1 MKWVAL
7 LAVLALLPAA
17 IGWLRANQRYLPRVM
32 IALGIMQFV
41 TGLLHLT
48 IAPISW
54 AYWPGYVKGLE
65 LSLIDAFA
73 VALILSAPPRA
84 RVAHLRWPIALY
96 ALVVLISATQT
107 TVPLPTIFYAWQLLR
122 MILLITAVAISCRDE
137 RVPHALVLGLVLGLA
152 FQAVMSLKD
161 HLGGALQAGGTFGHQ
176 NLLGML
182 THFVVFPSLAILLAT
197 KKVKWMWLGPLAGMA
212 VAILTASRA
221 TIGLAA
227 AGFVL
232 LLAISILRRATPRK
246 TTVAISGVVA
256 LAIAAPLALSSL
268 GARFDKEPL
277 AGDYDE
283 RAAFERSAKA
293 MMHDH
298 PLGVGANHY
307 VIVANSEGYSERAGV
322 AAIFGS
328 RSAHV
333 HNAYLLSG
341 AETGYAGMTA
351 FAMMLLWPIVVA
363 LRCAWRF
370 RRDPRGD
377 VLLGLAVTLVIVSLH
392 SFYEWIFVTYNT
404 EYMYALAVG
413 LIAGLAQQMGYWGK
427 PRGTARAN
435 RSAPQSSAPQP
446 SGPAE
451 TNDPAPQ
458 TL

>member
-7 LAVLALLPAA
+7 LVVMALLPAA
-17 IGWLRANQRYLPRVM
+17 IGWLRVNQRHLPRVM
-32 IALGIMQFV
+32 VALGIMEFV
-41 TGLLHLT
+41 GGLLHLT

-54 AYWPGYVKGLE
+54 AYWPGYVKGME
-65 LSLIDAFA
+65 LSLIDAFS
-73 VALILSAPPRA
+73 VVLILSAPPRA
-84 RVAHLRWPIALY
+84 RVAHLRWPMIVYL
-96 ALVVLISATQT
+96 LVVLVSATQT
-107 TVPLPTIFYAWQLLR
+107 SVPMSTLFVVWQLLR

-137 RVPHALVLGLVLGLA
+137 RTPHALALGLALGMA
-152 FQAVMSLKD
+152 FQAVMSVKD
-161 HLGGALQAGGTFGHQ
+161 HLGGAIQAGGTFGHQ
-176 NLLGML
+176 NQLGML

-197 KKVKWMWLGPLAGMA
+197 RKVKWMWLGPLSGMA

-232 LLAISILRRATPRK
+232 LLVISILRRATSRK
-246 TTVAISGVVA
+246 TTVAISGVIA
-256 LAIAAPLALSSL
+256 LVIAAPLALGAL
-268 GARFDKEPL
+268 GARFDKHPL
-277 AGDYDE
+277 GDDYDE

-298 PLGVGANHY
+298 PMGVGANNY
-307 VIVANSEGYSERAGV
+307 VIVANSAGYSDRAGV
-322 AAIFGS
+322 APIFSS

-341 AETGYAGMTA
+341 AETGYVGMVA
-351 FAMMLLWPIVVA
+351 FATMLLWPIVVA

-377 VLLGLAVTLVIVSLH
+377 ILLGLAVTLIIVSLH

-413 LIAGLAQQMGYWGK
+413 LIAGIARQMGYWGK
-427 PRGTARAN
+427 PRGAR
-435 RSAPQSSAPQP
+435 RAPP
-446 SGPAE
+446 
-451 TNDPAPQ
+451 PAPPETDEPALQ
-458 TL
+458 TA